1 MAFTGHE
8 LTVSVQQS
16 FPGEG
21 TASSSATPVGTW
33 PAGTYSFKVVAWYF
47 LSNEG
52 NQDDAGF
59 IRTGVPSWEGL
70 VVSLNDS
77 VVITWTAANR
87 VPDHYSVYY
96 IENATWDSTSG
107 GGEEGAVG
115 RKIAQVNGDVLTATI
130 LSRAISTGTVTG
142 ATSTTVLIDSAATF
156 QTDGVAKNDVA
167 ILNAGASTQDAF
179 AVIATVDSEIQV
191 TTATLSDSASYTS
204 PDPYDIVSAVFIPT
218 TAASS
223 FVINP
228 TKDQN
233 PQVRQTMVRGY
244 NGRLVLKSY
253 ALISPLDGM
262 EYEWYN
268 VSFANLTDYQTILK
282 FIAKGTRV
290 RIVDEFTSA
299 LVTPLDG
306 YFVNADNIGTRF
318 KNTRQIV
325 RVAFAAELG
334 TLT

>member
-8 LTVSVQQS
+8 LTVKVQQS
-16 FPGEG
+16 FPAEG
-21 TASSSATPVGTW
+21 AAPTTPTGGSW

-47 LSNEG
+47 LNNEG

-59 IRTGVPSWEGL
+59 IRTGVPAWEG
-70 VVSLNDS
+70 VVVASNDS
-77 VVITWTAANR
+77 VVMTWIAAKR

-96 IENATWDSTSG
+96 IENATWDSTAG
-107 GGEEGAVG
+107 GAEEGAVG
-115 RKIAQVNGDVLTATI
+115 RKIAQVNGDLLTATI
-130 LSRAISTGTVTG
+130 TARAISTGTVTG

-156 QTDGVAKNDVA
+156 QTDGVAKDDVV
-167 ILNAGASTQDAF
+167 ILNAGASSQDAF
-179 AVIATVDSEIQV
+179 AVIVTVDSEIQV
-191 TTATLSDSASYTS
+191 TTETLSGSASYTS

-218 TAASS
+218 TDSSS
-223 FVINP
+223 FTINP

-233 PQVRQTMVRGY
+233 PQVRQTMVRGF

-268 VSFANLTDYQTILK
+268 MSFSSLTDYQTILK
-282 FIAKGTRV
+282 YIAKGTRV
-290 RIVDEFTSA
+290 RITDQFTSA

-306 YFVNADNIGTRF
+306 YFVNADNIGSRF
-318 KNTRQIV
+318 KNTRQIT